1 LLVHRI
7 TFINKYFDTIKSG
20 INQRKIDAYQ
30 VIADKINKMQA
41 VFIFINYYNIS
52 LYINGF

>member
-1 LLVHRI
+1 MLVHRI